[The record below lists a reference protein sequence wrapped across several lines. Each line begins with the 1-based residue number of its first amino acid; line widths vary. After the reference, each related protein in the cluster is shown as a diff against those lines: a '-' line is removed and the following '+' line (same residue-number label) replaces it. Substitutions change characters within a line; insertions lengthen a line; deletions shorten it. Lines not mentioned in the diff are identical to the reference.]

1 MSFHWYWDNHWG
13 SNSPPNISLWCTYY
27 FPLNVLVVPHYFLIM
42 SVFFPYPYYVRLFS
56 ILCPYYV
63 PEMSLSCSLSLP
75 YDFPC
80 ISVWIPSY
88 HFPPHDNPIISL
100 LVSYYVLIMF
110 LLISY
115 YFLMFAV
122 LFIIV
127 SIHFPL
133 DFSSCFAIISIFG
146 LHFSIIS
153 LLFPLWRF
161 PCVSWI
167 CIRNQ
172 LPNELLPLL
181 TILLPF
187 LPWFSEPNV

>member
-1 MSFHWYWDNHWG
+1 MYPLCPYHG
-13 SNSPPNISLWCTYY
+13 SIN
-27 FPLNVLVVPHYFLIM
+27 F
-42 SVFFPYPYYVRLFS
+42 
-56 ILCPYYV
+56 ILCPF
-63 PEMSLSCSLSLP
+63 MSLL
-75 YDFPC
+75 F
-80 ISVWIPSY
+80 
-88 HFPPHDNPIISL
+88 PIISL
-100 LVSYYVLIMF
+100 LCMSPLVPNCFPFCVRIISFLFIYYVTIISLFFLHYVLIISSCLPYCV
-110 LLISY
+110 LLYI
-115 YFLMFAV
+115 
-122 LFIIV
+122 
-127 SIHFPL
+127 SIHFLL

-172 LPNELLPLL
+172 LPNESLPLL